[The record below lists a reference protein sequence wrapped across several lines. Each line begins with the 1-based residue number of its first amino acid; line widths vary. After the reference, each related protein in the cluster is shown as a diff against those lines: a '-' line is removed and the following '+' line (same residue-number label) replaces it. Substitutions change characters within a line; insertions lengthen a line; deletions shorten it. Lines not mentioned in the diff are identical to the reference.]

1 METLYTAKETAAV
14 LRIHVETLYRWLTE
28 GRGPSYVQMGRKKMF
43 RAMAVKEFLDR
54 VEQSAL

>member
-1 METLYTAKETAAV
+1 METLFTARETAAA

-43 RAMAVKEFLDR
+43 RAIAIKEFLDR
-54 VEQSAL
+54 QERA